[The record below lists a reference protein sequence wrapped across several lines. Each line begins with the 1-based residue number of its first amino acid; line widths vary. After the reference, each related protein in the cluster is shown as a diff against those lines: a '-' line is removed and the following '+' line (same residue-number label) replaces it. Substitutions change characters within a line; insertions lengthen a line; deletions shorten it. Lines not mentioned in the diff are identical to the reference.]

1 MFILG
6 NILIGLGQVLWY
18 FFQFYI
24 IVIVGRAIVSWVS
37 ADPRNGIVR
46 FLVQM
51 TDPPM
56 RVIRHMLPQSLRYFP
71 IAQPQEEP
79 ELHHLGLP
87 RILSRELVQSL
98 MNCQHPFIALRGG

>member
-18 FFQFYI
+18 FCQFYI
-24 IVIVGRAIVSWVS
+24 ILIIGRAVVSWVS

-46 FLVQM
+46 FLVQA

-56 RVIRHMLPQSLRYFP
+56 RVIRHMLPMSLRTFPIDVAFLVLLALVIFAEYAVAQSLVD
-71 IAQPQEEP
+71 
-79 ELHHLGLP
+79 LGV
-87 RILSRELVQSL
+87 RMKGSGSVV
-98 MNCQHPFIALRGG
+98 